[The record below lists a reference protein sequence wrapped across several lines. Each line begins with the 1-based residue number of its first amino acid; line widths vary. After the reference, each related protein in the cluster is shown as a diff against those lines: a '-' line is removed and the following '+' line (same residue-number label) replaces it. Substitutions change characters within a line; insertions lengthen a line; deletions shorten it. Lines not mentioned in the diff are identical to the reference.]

1 MTIGIAASGPRAGAA
16 VRAAVLGAELLGRGA
31 IGGFAVF
38 AVLDGQGRYC
48 HCETQRGGIGALDIP
63 GAWLEADAAAVISS
77 GPDRPEPLAQFLPGA
92 SGIGLVTGHRL
103 PNRPGADGVP
113 LNEAVLA
120 RLAKGQHPQ
129 QAVDAVLADCA
140 QADAGLIALCAEG
153 RLGWGNSA
161 RVAARPDAGQ
171 GQRGEAGARL
181 ALLHNS
187 IHADLQG
194 ETLADALAE
203 LAWAELADR
212 TARWRFLTLAQPLPV
227 RPAARD
233 RVHIDADGVIVALE
247 SADPH
252 LPTLERRGT
261 AVYLGAEVWRDR
273 SLAGHAATELQA
285 DVAAGIARPLEGL
298 APRTLLMRNLDV
310 AA

>member
-38 AVLDGQGRYC
+38 AVLDGQGRYR

-63 GAWLEADAAAVISS
+63 PAWLEARAAAVISS
-77 GPDRPEPLAQFLPGA
+77 GPDRPEPLVQFLPGA

-113 LNEAVLA
+113 LNQAVLA
-120 RLAKGQHPQ
+120 RLAEGHEPQ
-129 QAVDAVLADCA
+129 QAIDSVLAGCA
-140 QADAGLIALCAEG
+140 QADAGLIALAADG

-161 RVAARPDAGQ
+161 RVAGRADLGQAQRAAAAG
-171 GQRGEAGARL
+171 RL

-187 IHADLQG
+187 IYADLRG
-194 ETLADALAE
+194 ATLADALAD
-203 LAWAELADR
+203 LAWAELAGR
-212 TARWRFLTLAQPLPV
+212 PAPWRFLTLAAPVPV

-233 RVHIDADGVIVALE
+233 CVHVDATGAIVALE

-261 AVYLGAEVWRDR
+261 AIYLGAEVRQDGAP
-273 SLAGHAATELQA
+273 AGWAATELYA
-285 DVAAGIARPLEGL
+285 DVAAGVARPIDGL
-298 APRTLLMRNLDV
+298 ARRTLLMRSLDV